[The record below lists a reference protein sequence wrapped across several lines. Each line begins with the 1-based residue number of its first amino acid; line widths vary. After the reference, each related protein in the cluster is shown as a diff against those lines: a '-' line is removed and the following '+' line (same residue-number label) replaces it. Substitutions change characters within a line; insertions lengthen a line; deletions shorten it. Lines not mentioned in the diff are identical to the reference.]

1 MIEAKGSREAAASTT
16 AARDRYLLKDGDQR
30 LSLPIAL
37 GALLVGIATYL
48 KSALPVQSA
57 VAPESEDASGAPLL
71 DEETSAST
79 AAPAP
84 EELHASKI
92 VELMPS
98 DGYELIDSPAFD
110 YADIHGSS
118 TALPIAQV
126 LRFRPSHS
134 LPQAPRAESAAVVQF
149 PSHQALTPSPQTNG
163 SFPGGSN
170 VGQSAGG
177 ERENGRNSR
186 DRRNRRNRARV
197 EGR

>member
-57 VAPESEDASGAPLL
+57 TAPESEDASVRPLP

-79 AAPAP
+79 SAPAP

-92 VELMPS
+92 VEL
-98 DGYELIDSPAFD
+98 IAFRW
-110 YADIHGSS
+110 
-118 TALPIAQV
+118 
-126 LRFRPSHS
+126 LRAH
-134 LPQAPRAESAAVVQF
+134 
-149 PSHQALTPSPQTNG
+149 
-163 SFPGGSN
+163 
-170 VGQSAGG
+170 
-177 ERENGRNSR
+177 
-186 DRRNRRNRARV
+186 
-197 EGR
+197 